1 VSLLSVAAVVVGG
14 ALAATAL
21 CVAGILG
28 PDGVR
33 TLLSNV
39 RRRPRELAEPLAL
52 VVAVLLLNKVVR
64 DVAPE
69 VSHLIGWNITG
80 LIYRIEGPFVAHLQ
94 SVATP
99 ALTAY
104 FSIVYLPGYVLLLV
118 FPFLAYG
125 ALEDLDPLRRTA
137 VSFAANY
144 TLGLVLYTLFVSYGP
159 RNLLPD
165 AVEPLLYSTYPQS
178 QLLVS
183 EVNTNTN
190 VFPSLHTSL
199 SITVALIAWQTRRQY
214 PLWTAVSV
222 PIAAS
227 VVISTMYLGIHWA
240 IDVLAGALMAWVIV
254 RLASRRW

>member
-1 VSLLSVAAVVVGG
+1 MSLLSVAAVVIGG
-14 ALAATAL
+14 ALAATAV

-28 PDGVR
+28 GDGVR

-39 RRRPRELAEPLAL
+39 RRRPRELAEPLAV

-94 SVATP
+94 SIATP

-104 FSIVYLPGYVLLLV
+104 FSAIYLSGYVFLLI
-118 FPFLAYG
+118 FPFLAY
-125 ALEDLDPLRRTA
+125 ASLDDLDLLWRTA
-137 VSFAANY
+137 ASFAANY
-144 TLGLVLYTLFVSYGP
+144 TIGILFYTLFVSYGP

-165 AVEPLLYSTYPQS
+165 AVQPLLYSTYPQS
-178 QLLVS
+178 QILVS
-183 EVNTNTN
+183 QVNTNTN

-199 SITVALIAWQTRRQY
+199 SVTVALLAWQTRRQY
-214 PLWTAVSV
+214 PLWTLVSI

-227 VVISTMYLGIHWA
+227 VVFSTMYLGIHWG
-240 IDVLAGALMAWVIV
+240 IDVLAGALMAGGIV
-254 RLASRRW
+254 ELASRRW

>member
-1 VSLLSVAAVVVGG
+1 MSLLSVAAVVVGG

-21 CVAGILG
+21 CVAVAIG
-28 PDGVR
+28 PGGVQ

-39 RRRPRELAEPLAL
+39 RQRPRELARPLGL

-99 ALTAY
+99 TLTAY
-104 FSIVYLPGYVLLLV
+104 FSATYLSGYVFLLV
-118 FPFLAYG
+118 FPFLAY
-125 ALEDLDPLRRTA
+125 ASLDDLSPLWRTA

-144 TLGLVLYTLFVSYGP
+144 TIGLLFYTLFISYGP

-178 QLLVS
+178 QILVG

-199 SITVALIAWQTRRQY
+199 SVTVALLAWQTRRQY
-214 PLWTAVSV
+214 PLWTLVAV

-227 VVISTMYLGIHWA
+227 VVFSTMYLGIHWA
-240 IDVLAGALMAWVIV
+240 TDVLAGALMAGGIV
-254 RLASRRW
+254 ELASRRW